1 MEDLKEKEVVL
12 DVKNVSISFKTNVGM
27 LNAIRGV
34 NFTLHKG
41 ETVAIVGESGSGKS
55 VTVKA
60 VMGIKSSN
68 EKINSGEI
76 LYTYEEN
83 GEKTTVDLLSFSRKD
98 IQEKYNG
105 KHIAMVFQDPMTA
118 LNPLLTIGYQL
129 TEGMMKHLKMDKKAA
144 WARGE
149 ELLAEVGI
157 PNPQLTM
164 KSYPHQLSGGMRQR
178 VVIAIAISCN
188 PDILICDEPTT
199 ALDVTIQAK
208 ILELIQDMQKKRN
221 ISVIYITHDLGV
233 VAKVA
238 DYVAVMYAG
247 KIVERG
253 TAYEVYFEPRHPY
266 TWGLL
271 LAMPDLN
278 TTEERLYAI
287 PGTPPNLLKKIV
299 GDAFAPRNAF
309 ALNIDFEEE
318 PPVFQVSESHEVSS
332 WLEHP
337 NAPRVEM
344 PDALKRRIARMT
356 GAANQKGGAANE

>member
-1 MEDLKEKEVVL
+1 MEEKKKISDEVVL
-12 DVKNVSISFKTNVGM
+12 DVKDVNISFKTTVGS

-34 NFTLHKG
+34 NFTLHRG

-60 VMGIKSSN
+60 VMGIKSAN
-68 EKINSGEI
+68 ERVNAGEI

-83 GEKTTVDLLSFSRKD
+83 GQKKTVDLLKFSKREMV
-98 IQEKYNG
+98 EKFNG

-118 LNPLLTIGYQL
+118 LNPLLTIGAQL
-129 TEGMMKHLKMDKKAA
+129 TEGMRKHLKLSKEEAWKK
-144 WARGE
+144 GE
-149 ELLAEVGI
+149 ELLREVGI
-157 PNPQLTM
+157 PNPALTM

-188 PDILICDEPTT
+188 PDVLICDEPTT

-208 ILELIQDMQKKRN
+208 ILELIQEMQRKRN

-238 DYVAVMYAG
+238 DFVTVMYAG
-247 KIVERG
+247 KIVEKG
-253 TAYEVYFEPRHPY
+253 TAYEIYFKPRHPY

-278 TTEERLYAI
+278 TTDERLYAI

-299 GDAFAPRNAF
+299 GDAFAPRNAY

-318 PPVFQVSESHEVSS
+318 PPVYRLSETHEVSS

-337 NAPRVEM
+337 DAPRVEM
-344 PDALKRRIARMT
+344 PEALVRRIERME
-356 GAANQKGGAANE
+356 KEVS

>member
-1 MEDLKEKEVVL
+1 MEEKKKISDEVVL
-12 DVKNVSISFKTNVGM
+12 DVKDVNISFKTTVGS

-34 NFTLHKG
+34 NFTLHRG

-60 VMGIKSSN
+60 VMGIKSAN
-68 EKINSGEI
+68 ERVNAGEI

-83 GEKTTVDLLSFSRKD
+83 GQKKTVDLLKFSKREMV
-98 IQEKYNG
+98 EKFNG
-105 KHIAMVFQDPMTA
+105 KNIAMVFQDPMTA
-118 LNPLLTIGYQL
+118 LNPLLTIGAQL
-129 TEGMMKHLKMDKKAA
+129 TEGMRKHLKLSKEEAWKK
-144 WARGE
+144 GE
-149 ELLAEVGI
+149 ELLREVGI
-157 PNPQLTM
+157 PNPALTM
-164 KSYPHQLSGGMRQR
+164 KNYPHQLSGGMRQR

-188 PDILICDEPTT
+188 PDVLICDEPTT

-208 ILELIQDMQKKRN
+208 ILELIQEMQRKRN

-238 DYVAVMYAG
+238 DFVAVMYAG
-247 KIVERG
+247 KIVEKG
-253 TAYEVYFEPRHPY
+253 TAYEIYFKPRHPY

-278 TTEERLYAI
+278 TTDERLYAI

-299 GDAFAPRNAF
+299 GDAFAPRNAY

-318 PPVFQVSESHEVSS
+318 PPVYRLSETHEVSS

-337 NAPRVEM
+337 DAPRVEM
-344 PDALKRRIARMT
+344 PEALVRRIERME
-356 GAANQKGGAANE
+356 KEVS

>member
-1 MEDLKEKEVVL
+1 MKEKKKISEEVVL
-12 DVKNVSISFKTNVGM
+12 DVKDVNISFKTTAGS

-34 NFTLHKG
+34 NFTLHRG

-68 EKINSGEI
+68 ERVNAGEI

-83 GEKTTVDLLSFSRKD
+83 GRKKTVDLLKFSKR
-98 IQEKYNG
+98 EMTERFNG
-105 KHIAMVFQDPMTA
+105 RHIAMVFQDPMTA
-118 LNPLLTIGYQL
+118 LNPLLTIGAQL
-129 TEGMMKHLKMDKKAA
+129 TEGMRKHLKLSKAEA
-144 WARGE
+144 WKRGE
-149 ELLAEVGI
+149 ELLSEVGI
-157 PNPQLTM
+157 PNPALTM
-164 KSYPHQLSGGMRQR
+164 KNYPHQLSGGMRQR

-188 PDILICDEPTT
+188 PDVLICDEPTT

-208 ILELIQDMQKKRN
+208 ILELIQEMQRKRN

-238 DYVAVMYAG
+238 DFVAVMYAG
-247 KIVERG
+247 KIVEKG
-253 TAYEVYFEPRHPY
+253 TAYEIYFKPRHPY

-278 TTEERLYAI
+278 TTDERLYAI

-299 GDAFAPRNAF
+299 GDAFAPRNEY

-318 PPVFQVSESHEVSS
+318 PPVYRLSDTHEVSS

-337 NAPRVEM
+337 DAPKVEM
-344 PDALKRRIARMT
+344 PKALVSRIDRMV
-356 GAANQKGGAANE
+356 KEVS

>member
-1 MEDLKEKEVVL
+1 MEKNKEVVL
-12 DVKNVSISFKTNVGM
+12 DVKDVNISFKTTVGS

-68 EKINSGEI
+68 EKVNTGQI

-83 GEKTTVDLLSFSRKD
+83 GEKKTVDLLKFSKK
-98 IQEKYNG
+98 EMVAKYNG

-129 TEGMMKHLKMDKKAA
+129 TEGMIKHLHLDKKEA
-144 WARGE
+144 WKRGE

-157 PNPQLTM
+157 PNPSLTM
-164 KSYPHQLSGGMRQR
+164 KNYPHQLSGGMRQR

-199 ALDVTIQAK
+199 ALDVTIQAQ
-208 ILELIQDMQKKRN
+208 ILELIQEMQKKRN

-238 DYVAVMYAG
+238 NYVCVMYAG

-253 TAYEVYFEPRHPY
+253 TAYEIYFQPRHPY

-278 TTEERLYAI
+278 TTDERLYAI

-299 GDAFAPRNAF
+299 GDAFAPRNQY
-309 ALNIDFEEE
+309 ALNIDYEEE
-318 PPVFQVSESHEVSS
+318 PPVYDISETHQVAS

-337 NAPRVEM
+337 DAPKVEM
-344 PDALKRRIARMT
+344 PAALSNRINRLLKEV
-356 GAANQKGGAANE
+356 G

>member
-1 MEDLKEKEVVL
+1 MSERLIQNGEPILEVK
-12 DVKNVSISFKTNVGM
+12 DVTMSFKTTAGR

-60 VMGIKSSN
+60 VMGIMSSN
-68 EKINSGEI
+68 QEVNAGEI

-83 GEKTTVDLLSFSRKD
+83 GEKKTVDLLKFSKKEM
-98 IQEKYNG
+98 IKHYNG
-105 KHIAMVFQDPMTA
+105 KRIAMVFQDPMTA
-118 LNPLLTIGYQL
+118 LNPLLTIGTQL
-129 TEGMMKHLKMDKKAA
+129 TEGMRKHLGLDKKAA
-144 WARGE
+144 WERGI
-149 ELLAEVGI
+149 ELLSEVGI
-157 PNPQLTM
+157 PNPALCMTN
-164 KSYPHQLSGGMRQR
+164 YPHQLSGGMRQR

-208 ILELIQDMQKKRN
+208 ILELIQYMQKKLN

-238 DYVAVMYAG
+238 NYVAVMYAG
-247 KIVERG
+247 KIVEKG
-253 TAYEVYFEPRHPY
+253 TADEIYFNPRHPY

-271 LAMPDLN
+271 LAMPDLE
-278 TTEERLYAI
+278 TTDERLYSI

-299 GDAFAPRNAF
+299 GDAFAPRNKY
-309 ALNIDFEEE
+309 ALNIDFEQE
-318 PPVFQVSESHEVSS
+318 PPLYKLSETHLVSS

-337 NAPRVEM
+337 DAPQVDM
-344 PDALKRRIARMT
+344 PPELQTRIARML
-356 GAANQKGGAANE
+356 KEVS

>member
-1 MEDLKEKEVVL
+1 MEEKKKISDEVVL
-12 DVKNVSISFKTNVGM
+12 DVKDVNISFKTTVGS

-34 NFTLHKG
+34 NFTLHRG

-60 VMGIKSSN
+60 VMGIKSAN
-68 EKINSGEI
+68 ERVNAGEI

-83 GEKTTVDLLSFSRKD
+83 GQKKTVDLLKFSKREMV
-98 IQEKYNG
+98 EKFNG
-105 KHIAMVFQDPMTA
+105 KHIAMVFQEPMTA
-118 LNPLLTIGYQL
+118 LNPLLTIGAQL
-129 TEGMMKHLKMDKKAA
+129 TEGMRKHLKLSKEEAWKK
-144 WARGE
+144 GE
-149 ELLAEVGI
+149 ELLREVVI
-157 PNPQLTM
+157 PNPALTM

-188 PDILICDEPTT
+188 PDVLICDEPTT

-208 ILELIQDMQKKRN
+208 ILELIQEMQRKRN

-238 DYVAVMYAG
+238 DFVTVMYAG
-247 KIVERG
+247 KIVEKG
-253 TAYEVYFEPRHPY
+253 TAYEIYFKPRHPY

-278 TTEERLYAI
+278 TTDERLYAI

-299 GDAFAPRNAF
+299 GDAFAPRNAY

-318 PPVFQVSESHEVSS
+318 PPVYRLSETHEVSS

-337 NAPRVEM
+337 DAPRVEM
-344 PDALKRRIARMT
+344 PEALVRRIERME
-356 GAANQKGGAANE
+356 KEVS